1 MSNNLDI
8 SILIPCFN
16 EHIHITRCIESALTL
31 TSQVYLIDSYSTDGT
46 LEIASKYNL
55 KIFQYKWEQNT
66 VWADKINWA
75 LENIPFLTKWV
86 MRLDSDEYLTDNVH
100 PILEKNLAS
109 MPDEI
114 NGIFINRR
122 QFFLRKWMKHGNNT
136 YSEIRIFRRHKVL
149 YNIRLLDEYI
159 SLPSDQTI
167 KLNCDI
173 IDDNL
178 NDLSTFIN
186 KHNKYSTFEAIEI
199 IKKDIYANK
208 DMRKSRYYSSPKYL
222 RAIILFLSKYIFHLG
237 FLDGK
242 EGFLYCFLQ
251 CLWYRMLCD
260 AKADEIL
267 SNCGKNKN
275 KINQYLIEKY
285 NINLKEC

>member
-1 MSNNLDI
+1 MCDNLDI

-16 EHIHITRCIESALTL
+16 EQIHIARCIESALTL

-46 LEIASKYNL
+46 LEIASKYNI
-55 KIFQYKWEQNT
+55 KVFQYKWEQNT

-75 LENIPFLTKWV
+75 LENIPFLTTWI
-86 MRLDSDEYLTDNVH
+86 MRLDSDEYLVDNVR
-100 PILEKNLAS
+100 PILEKELAS
-109 MPDEI
+109 TLDEI
-114 NGIFINRR
+114 NGMFINRR

-136 YSEIRIFRRHKVL
+136 YSEIRIFRRHKVF
-149 YNIRLLDEYI
+149 YDIRLLDEYI
-159 SLPSDQTI
+159 SLPSEQTI

-199 IKKDIYANK
+199 IKKEINTNK
-208 DMRKSRYYSSPKYL
+208 DTRKSRYYSSPKYW

-242 EGFLYCFLQ
+242 EGFLYCFFQ
-251 CLWYRMLCD
+251 CLWYRTLCD
-260 AKADEIL
+260 ARVDEIL
-267 SNCGKNKN
+267 MNCSNEKS
-275 KINQYLIEKY
+275 KIIQYLSDKH
-285 NINLKEC
+285 NIQLQ